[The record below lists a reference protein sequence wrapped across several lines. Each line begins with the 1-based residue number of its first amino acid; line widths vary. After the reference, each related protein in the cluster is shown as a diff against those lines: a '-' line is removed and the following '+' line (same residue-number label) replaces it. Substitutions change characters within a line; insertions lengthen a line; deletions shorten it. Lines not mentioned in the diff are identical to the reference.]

1 MVLLMQVFILS
12 SFANGNEITFS
23 SLLQEMTN
31 RESLVDYPSPYY
43 TVRQFSSYDRF
54 SDHAVKGS
62 YDWFANWDFSQFLRT
77 EEKDGRREFVMFDA
91 EGPGAVVRIWIT
103 VANYNDNGI
112 LRFYLDDSDIPAIEG
127 EVLSLISGHFLADA
141 PISTSVS
148 PLTPYKQRGHD
159 LYLPIP
165 YAKHC
170 KITYETP
177 GITAAGNRPPG
188 ENFFYSVNYRTYDK
202 GSIVKTFTLDDLKK
216 EADVLD
222 GTQRELME
230 QPILE
235 GKYQK
240 KVSGDKAI
248 TNLSGENRIVLEGG
262 GAIRGIQLKLSAD
275 DLAQALRS
283 VILRITFD
291 GNQTVWCPV
300 GDFYGTGNRLSP
312 YSSFYT
318 TVSKDSMMTCYWVMP
333 YKDKCEISLENLRTE
348 VVSTSLTVYSSD
360 WEWNERTMYF
370 GAGWMEYHRKYTG
383 LHKSI
388 NGTLDAEDINFV
400 TLIGQGVYVGD
411 AITIFNTV
419 GDWWGEGDEK
429 VYIDGE
435 SFPSHFGTGTEDYY
449 GYAWC
454 MPNFFEHPFIAQP
467 DGTGAYQPGH
477 VANLRYRGLDG
488 ITFKKSLV
496 FDMEFWHQSAT
507 YVNYAPTTYWYML
520 PGGKTNRKPEENF
533 IVIDIAKHKND
544 LVSNSVDKNGKVEGE
559 FMNIS
564 VTGGMERTQCIP
576 EMNWSNGVQFI
587 WRESRKGDCANLGFV
602 VDEGGKYSVKCRF
615 TIAPDYGRFS
625 VEVNESPVLPS
636 VDTYNSKLSMM
647 TVELGILELKKGE
660 NFLKLVQLDKNE
672 KAVNSL
678 IGLDYLT
685 VEKVK

>member
-291 GNQTVWCPV
+291 GNQTVWC
-300 GDFYGTGNRLSP
+300 T
-312 YSSFYT
+312 
-318 TVSKDSMMTCYWVMP
+318 DS
-333 YKDKCEISLENLRTE
+333 
-348 VVSTSLTVYSSD
+348 
-360 WEWNERTMYF
+360 
-370 GAGWMEYHRKYTG
+370 
-383 LHKSI
+383 
-388 NGTLDAEDINFV
+388 
-400 TLIGQGVYVGD
+400 
-411 AITIFNTV
+411 
-419 GDWWGEGDEK
+419 
-429 VYIDGE
+429 
-435 SFPSHFGTGTEDYY
+435 
-449 GYAWC
+449 
-454 MPNFFEHPFIAQP
+454 
-467 DGTGAYQPGH
+467 
-477 VANLRYRGLDG
+477 
-488 ITFKKSLV
+488 
-496 FDMEFWHQSAT
+496 
-507 YVNYAPTTYWYML
+507 
-520 PGGKTNRKPEENF
+520 
-533 IVIDIAKHKND
+533 
-544 LVSNSVDKNGKVEGE
+544 
-559 FMNIS
+559 
-564 VTGGMERTQCIP
+564 
-576 EMNWSNGVQFI
+576 
-587 WRESRKGDCANLGFV
+587 
-602 VDEGGKYSVKCRF
+602 
-615 TIAPDYGRFS
+615 
-625 VEVNESPVLPS
+625 
-636 VDTYNSKLSMM
+636 
-647 TVELGILELKKGE
+647 
-660 NFLKLVQLDKNE
+660 
-672 KAVNSL
+672 
-678 IGLDYLT
+678 
-685 VEKVK
+685 